1 MTKAY
6 LKFPHKG
13 ISYLPRMSGRRFR
26 AAFQGHTSEYKSGDK
41 PPGEGDNNPEDKR
54 TEDELLT
61 EIDTRIQKGLAT
73 RATKQELETI
83 SKDLLE
89 QFKGIPLPNLRAMAD
104 DKTGVMVQLANQGLE
119 IQRLQTQMKDRAE
132 PKDMSLRGQIKAW
145 LESKPVELGGTRS
158 VADVVKNIRENGVK
172 EHLPNLELRLDS
184 PMTVATVNAGSSP
197 FIGKVQV
204 EPGIN
209 DFIRIE
215 PTFWDFLPKGR
226 TNAPTYV
233 WVNKTNPEGAAAF
246 IGPGVAKPGVSFEL
260 AAENSVA
267 KKIADSAKATT
278 ELLQD
283 IDGMATFIEEEL
295 RYQVMIKVNSTLMA
309 NSAGSSTVP
318 AGIRFYSTAF
328 TSTDIHVNAGGNAT
342 MVDAIRAV
350 VGQLR
355 GGLLQGPIDIFIN
368 PIDAAN
374 MDIAKAVDSGVYL
387 LPPFVTADGR
397 TIAGARIHEDYNIP
411 VGFFQAAFMRY
422 YRILIYKDFT
432 ISWGWEND
440 DFTKNLVTA
449 VGEMRMHQFVNSIH
463 TGFAIYDSYANVMAA
478 IVPLP

>member
-6 LKFPHKG
+6 LKFPNKG

-41 PPGEGDNNPEDKR
+41 PPNDDPPADPDDKR
-54 TEDELLT
+54 TEDDLLT
-61 EIDTRIQKGLAT
+61 EIDKRIAVGLAT
-73 RATKQELETI
+73 RATPEELKKI
-83 SKDLLE
+83 SEDLLK
-89 QFKGIPLPNLRAMAD
+89 QFKGIPLENLRAMAD
-104 DKTGVMVQLANQGLE
+104 DKTGVMTQLAAQGLE
-119 IQRLQTQMKDRAE
+119 IQRLQTEMGKRDQ

-145 LESKPVELGGTRS
+145 LESKPKELGGTRS
-158 VADVVKNIRENGVK
+158 VSDVVRNIRDGVK
-172 EHLPNLELRLDS
+172 EQLPPLEIRLDS
-184 PMTVATVNAGSSP
+184 PMTVATVNAASSP
-197 FIGKVQV
+197 YIGKVDV
-204 EPGIN
+204 ESGIN

-283 IDGMATFIEEEL
+283 IEGMATFIEEEL

-318 AGIRFYSTAF
+318 AGIRFYST
-328 TSTDIHVNAGGNAT
+328 TYTNTDIHVNTGTAT

-355 GGLLQGPIDIFIN
+355 SGLLKGPIDIFIN
-368 PIDAAN
+368 SVDAAN
-374 MDIAKAVDSGVYL
+374 MDIAKADSSGVYL

-397 TIAGARIHEDYNIP
+397 TIAGARIHEDNNIAA
-411 VGFFQAAFMRY
+411 GFFQAAFMRY
-422 YRILIYKDFT
+422 YRILIYKGFT
-432 ISWGWEND
+432 IYWGWEND

-449 VGEMRMHQFVNSIH
+449 IGEMRMHQFVNSIH
-463 TGFAIYDSYANVMAA
+463 TGFAIYDSYANVIAA
-478 IVPLP
+478 IAPVP